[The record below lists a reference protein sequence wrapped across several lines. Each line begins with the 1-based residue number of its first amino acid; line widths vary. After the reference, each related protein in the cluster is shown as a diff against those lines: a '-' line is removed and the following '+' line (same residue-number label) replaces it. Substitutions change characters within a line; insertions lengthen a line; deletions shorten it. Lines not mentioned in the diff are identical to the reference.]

1 MSTKATLES
10 YTFNYYVRVPIFL
23 MNIKLKENRT
33 LKSSLSYLKE
43 HLK

>member
-1 MSTKATLES
+1 MFLKDRFLLIVSGKRKNKA
-10 YTFNYYVRVPIFL
+10 VIGQ
-23 MNIKLKENRT
+23 LKENRT